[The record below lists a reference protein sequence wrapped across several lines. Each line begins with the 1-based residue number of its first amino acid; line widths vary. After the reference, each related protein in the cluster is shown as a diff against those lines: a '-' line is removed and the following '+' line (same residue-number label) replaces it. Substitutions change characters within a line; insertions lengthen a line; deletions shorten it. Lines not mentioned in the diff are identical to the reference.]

1 MLFFPVV
8 LAALWCA
15 FATELVF
22 ESARSGG
29 GELVVL
35 GRVLAAP
42 PPDVT
47 VLILCAVSA
56 SAAFALA
63 IAVARGRGRR
73 LERRMAAELD
83 HRWAELAEHETSDD
97 AIRRLLSWRVAE
109 LQKLVEDL
117 LAERHD
123 APGRHLV
130 IVPDLPEEPNG
141 NGTGIGPATPASSSA
156 RSRR

>member
-1 MLFFPVV
+1 MLIFPIV
-8 LAALWCA
+8 LAAVWSAL
-15 FATELVF
+15 ATELVF

-29 GELVVL
+29 GLVFL

-56 SAAFALA
+56 SAALVLA
-63 IAVARGRGRR
+63 ITVSRGRGRR

-109 LQKLVEDL
+109 LQKLVEQL
-117 LAERHD
+117 LAERRD
-123 APGRHLV
+123 EPGRHLV
-130 IVPDLPEEPNG
+130 VVPDLPGNG
-141 NGTGIGPATPASSSA
+141 NGNARGIAPATPASSRA